1 MGESWIKKDGPEGD
15 IVLGTRIRLARN
27 FAEIP
32 FPAVANREQ
41 ARQVLQQ
48 AKQFPSSLRQ
58 LTNVKFYE
66 LAEVEELERQ
76 ILMENT

>member
-1 MGESWIKKDGPEGD
+1 MKIMKKQRESGTRFELLSAKPRGKGGSVMGESWIKKDGPEGD

-48 AKQFPSSLRQ
+48 ASSFL
-58 LTNVKFYE
+58 
-66 LAEVEELERQ
+66 
-76 ILMENT
+76 